1 MDSVTK
7 TKIILFSS
15 LGILLLIIVGEE
27 GRADGKKKSNTS
39 SKSLLHPKK

>member
-15 LGILLLIIVGEE
+15 LGILLLIIVGVCIAFMGGEVRNG
-27 GRADGKKKSNTS
+27 GR
-39 SKSLLHPKK
+39 